1 MRVKFLAQEH
11 NTISPAGALTR
22 TARSGAEYANLET
35 TMHQL
40 SLLSFLVFSLVTC
53 MAIMAGRLVDQLS
66 ELLVWAVLGV
76 LWQNEP
82 LALT

>member
-1 MRVKFLAQEH
+1 
-11 NTISPAGALTR
+11 
-22 TARSGAEYANLET
+22 
-35 TMHQL
+35 MHQL

-53 MAIMAGRLVDQLS
+53 MAIMAGRLVDQLL